1 MKTWSKE
8 LIDKTRQEIEDM
20 LTYTDEDGRKHWLIG
35 SSVLE
40 IGANFKNIDG
50 KRYGIMTVENALKDR
65 YIIDLKNGG
74 GQESFETVD
83 ALINAGWAL
92 D

>member
-20 LTYTDEDGRKHWLIG
+20 LTYTDEDGKKHWLIG
-35 SSVLE
+35 ASDLE
-40 IGANFKNIDG
+40 IGAHFKNIDG
-50 KRYGIMTVENALKDR
+50 KRYGIMTVENALEDK
-65 YIIDLKNGG
+65 YIIDLKNSG

-83 ALINAGWAL
+83 ELINAGWAL